1 MNRFVRVGVPVL
13 FVLGAAMSGTAQA
26 LTPPKPPECIPAS
39 AAVTIEALGAVVSGN
54 ANNDA
59 RRCAVEALAARGAS
73 AVPVAVGLLGTS
85 DHATLM
91 LALELAT
98 KLGPLVHTALPVL
111 MDLLGTH
118 PPALQGN
125 YHYLYD
131 AVGAIGEAAA
141 PAIPLLIL
149 HSGNPQY
156 RFNALR
162 ALGKLGKYDAD
173 RVVPHLIAMLEGLR
187 GSRVQI
193 EAPDVLDT
201 LAMIGSSAGAA
212 LPATLLSLEQAKA
225 AGDTMHGY
233 SAVNALVAIGEPGES
248 IPILIGLV
256 DHPTLATRAISGL
269 AIIGAKAAG
278 AVPALIDKLN
288 RSRHEPN
295 LSEDIVRALDEIAPE
310 SATVQQQLLVEA
322 TQHGSWHAGYAL
334 AQHVALPSE
343 FVPALTAALVKKP
356 GDVFLTIALKKAQHV
371 K

>member
-1 MNRFVRVGVPVL
+1 MNGSVRFVVPVL
-13 FVLGAAMSGTAQA
+13 FILSAAVSGAAQA
-26 LTPPKPPECIPAS
+26 LTPPKPPDCVPAS
-39 AAVTIEALGAVVSGN
+39 SAVTVEALGAVVSGN
-54 ANNDA
+54 ASNDA
-59 RRCAVEALAARGAS
+59 RRCAMEDLAARGAS

-85 DHATLM
+85 NHTTLM
-91 LALELAT
+91 LALELST
-98 KLGPLVHTALPVL
+98 KLGPLAHTALPAL
-111 MDLLGTH
+111 MDLIGTH
-118 PPALQGN
+118 PPSLHGS

-149 HSGNPQY
+149 QSGNPED

-162 ALGKLGKYDAD
+162 ALGQLGRYDAD
-173 RVVPHLIAMLEGLR
+173 RVVPYLISMLEGLR
-187 GSRVQI
+187 GSRVHI
-193 EAPDVLDT
+193 EAPNVLDALAAIGSHASTALSAT
-201 LAMIGSSAGAA
+201 LA
-212 LPATLLSLEQAKA
+212 SLEQAKA
-225 AGDTMHGY
+225 AGDIMHGY

-248 IPILIGLV
+248 IPVLIGLF
-256 DHPTLATRAISGL
+256 DHPTLATQAISGL
-269 AIIGAKAAG
+269 GIIGAKAAG

-288 RSRHEPN
+288 RSRNQPN

-322 TQHGSWHAGYAL
+322 TRHGSRHAAYAL

-356 GDVFLTIALKKAQHV
+356 GDVFLAIALKKAQHV